1 MSELLE
7 KAKSYKPKKKYER
20 VFTQEELELFIA
32 LAKEEIT
39 LSQATN
45 ALNYEHSGTIYVN
58 IAKAFIQLYQRGIIE
73 FKPFKNTKTILC
85 KRCQKEML
93 VLESEERNFCSSEC
107 HLGYKIDLKKAR
119 TILHP
124 LMWKMFKHMKK

>member
-1 MSELLE
+1 MSQLLE
-7 KAKSYKPKKKYER
+7 KAKSYKPKKRNER

-39 LSQATN
+39 LSQAQK

-58 IAKAFIQLYQRGIIE
+58 IAKAFIQLCQRGIIE
-73 FKPFKNTKTILC
+73 FKPFKNAKSINC
-85 KRCQKEML
+85 KRCQREMI
-93 VLESEERNFCSSEC
+93 VLDSEERNFCSSEC
-107 HLGYKIDLKKAR
+107 HLGYKVDLKKAR

-124 LMWKMFKHMKK
+124 MIWRMFKHIKK